1 MNKTMRKMIAI
12 MIAMI
17 LTLSTFSTA
26 YAMQIF
32 VRTLTGE
39 NITLDVEPTDTIQNL
54 KNKIQEKEA
63 IPPEQQRL
71 IFAGKQLEDNR
82 TLADYNIQ
90 KEATIHL
97 VLRSKSSSTVI
108 TPKSDEL
115 IVDEGS
121 KTIFSGTYSIV
132 VGESLITEV
141 ITRLNLPTGAA
152 IKYFEDTVGANVN
165 SLTDHDSNLSIP
177 IVAFPINNSLYISVV
192 SEDGLNW
199 GKYHVVVGNQE
210 QAAPVGLTGVSP
222 TSALNDGKITGT
234 TSLME
239 YKISTEP
246 TIWAPVAG
254 TEITGL
260 VAGTYHIRYAAK
272 TGFNAGSIANVVV
285 PEFVAPT
292 VDGGG
297 SKHKKSTTNSNFG
310 SSVIVNGE
318 KENAGKETKQILDG
332 KEIVTFDIDSTQLS
346 NKIEDV
352 LKNNPD
358 SSRNLVEVSVSDS
371 NNSTVNLTGDIV
383 KRMEKDS
390 FHLSIKK
397 DNINYIIPA
406 SEITIDKVADTLK
419 VNPNELKE
427 IEIDIKINQVSDT
440 ALSKYTE
447 MIKKSEKELVVAPVE
462 FEIGAKTTGI
472 DGKVRE
478 TTVNKFSNYVER
490 VIEIPSNID
499 EKKITTG
506 IVFNADGTYSHV
518 PTEVF
523 KSNGKWYAKLNSL
536 TNSTYSVIYNPI
548 TVDSVKGHWS
558 EDAVNDMASRLV
570 LFNPETFK
578 PNKAITRAD
587 FAEYIV
593 RALGLY
599 RQGSTHENKFS
610 DVSATGDR
618 SIGILIANEYGIVT
632 GYSDGTFRGDHEIT
646 REEAMTMYQRAMKIT
661 KLTGSDEKRY
671 TTFMDYNQVS
681 SWATPYVKDV
691 LAAHVFNGTTAT
703 TISPK
708 SNLTYG
714 ESAQA
719 IKNLLVESG
728 LINK

>member
-1 MNKTMRKMIAI
+1 
-12 MIAMI
+12 
-17 LTLSTFSTA
+17 
-26 YAMQIF
+26 MQIF
-32 VRTLTGE
+32 VRTLTGK

-54 KNKIQEKEA
+54 KNKIQDKEA

-82 TLADYNIQ
+82 TLSDYNIQ

-97 VLRSKSSSTVI
+97 VLKTKSNSTVI

-115 IVDEGS
+115 VVEEGN
-121 KTIFSGTYSIV
+121 KAILSGTYSIV
-132 VGESLITEV
+132 VGESLIVDVT
-141 ITRLNLPTGAA
+141 TRLNLPTGAA
-152 IKYFEDTVGANVN
+152 IKYFDDAVGANVN
-165 SLTDHDSNLSIP
+165 SLTDHDSNPSISM
-177 IVAFPINNSLYISVV
+177 VELPINNSFYISLV

-199 GKYHVVVGNQE
+199 TKYHVIVGNHE
-210 QAAPVGLTGVSP
+210 QAAPIGLIGVSP

-246 TIWAPVAG
+246 TIWTPVTG

-260 VAGTYHIRYAAK
+260 SAGTYHVRYAAK
-272 TGFNAGSIANVVV
+272 SGFNVGSSSNVVV
-285 PEFVAPT
+285 PEFIAPT
-292 VDGGG
+292 VGGG
-297 SKHKKSTTNSNFG
+297 SKHKKSITNSNFG

-332 KEIVTFDIDSTQLS
+332 KEIVTFDVDSTQLS

-358 SSRNLVEVSVSDS
+358 SSKNLVEVSVSGS
-371 NNSTVNLTGDIV
+371 NNSIVNLTGDIV
-383 KRMEKDS
+383 KSMEKDS

-397 DNINYIIPA
+397 DNINYVIPA
-406 SEITIDKVADTLK
+406 SEITINQVADILK
-419 VNPNELKE
+419 VNSKELKE
-427 IEIDIKINQVSDT
+427 IDIDIKINQVSDT

-462 FEIGAKTTGI
+462 FEIVAKTTGI

-558 EDAVNDMASRLV
+558 EEAVNDMASRLV

-610 DVSATGDR
+610 DVSETGDR
-618 SIGILIANEYGIVT
+618 TLAILIANEYGIVT
-632 GYSDGTFRGDHEIT
+632 GYSDGSFRGDHEIT

-661 KLTGSDEKRY
+661 KLTGSDTNRY
-671 TTFMDYNQVS
+671 TTYMDYNQVS
-681 SWATPYVKDV
+681 GWAIPYVKDV

-714 ESAQA
+714 QSAQA
-719 IKNLLVESG
+719 IRNLLVESG